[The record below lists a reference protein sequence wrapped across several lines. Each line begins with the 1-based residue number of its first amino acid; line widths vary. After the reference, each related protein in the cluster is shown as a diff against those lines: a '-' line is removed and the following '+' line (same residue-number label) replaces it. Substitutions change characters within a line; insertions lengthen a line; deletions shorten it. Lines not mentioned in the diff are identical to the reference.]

1 MWKTIINN
9 KEVIGSYEELVK
21 LTIGLIGNKIERI

>member
-21 LTIGLIGNKIERI
+21 LTKGLIGNKFERV

>member
-9 KEVIGSYEELVK
+9 KEVIGSYEEL
-21 LTIGLIGNKIERI
+21 IALIGNNIGYKIERL